1 MIAGLLPLFALGP
14 TVLANPLQNV
24 KRWPL
29 SESKASCWSFMA
41 DVTAET
47 GMNIDLASVIG

>member
-1 MIAGLLPLFALGP
+1 MIAGLLPLFALAP
-14 TVLANPLQNV
+14 AVLANPVQNV
-24 KRWPL
+24 KKWPQ
-29 SESKASCWSFMA
+29 SESKANCWSFMA